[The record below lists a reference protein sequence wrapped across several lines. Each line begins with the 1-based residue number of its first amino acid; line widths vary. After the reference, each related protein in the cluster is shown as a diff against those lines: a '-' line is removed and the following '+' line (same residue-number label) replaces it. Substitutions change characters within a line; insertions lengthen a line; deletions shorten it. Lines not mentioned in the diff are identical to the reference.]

1 MKFKSQVYASV
12 SGSVGGL
19 TYSHNQGG
27 MYCRARAVP
36 TNPNTSFQQTL
47 RNAMGQLTTRWGQT
61 LTQTQRD
68 AWAVFA
74 TNVPVVDS
82 LGESRTIPPLS
93 WYLKANSLRVQSGLS
108 VIDAAPT
115 IFELA
120 TLTIPVL
127 TATAA
132 AATASLAYT
141 NTDAWA
147 NEVGGALLVYASR
160 PQNAGI
166 QFFNGPYRYAGRVN
180 GAATPPTSPAT
191 ITLPFVTGPAL
202 SKLFMK
208 VVAVRADGRPSSP
221 FRIFD
226 AA

>member
-1 MKFKSQVYASV
+1 VKFKSQVYASV

-93 WYLKANSLRVQSGLS
+93 WYLKAPTPGQTKLVELCSSTPAGHRMRGFNSST
-108 VIDAAPT
+108 APT
-115 IFELA
+115 
-120 TLTIPVL
+120 
-127 TATAA
+127 
-132 AATASLAYT
+132 
-141 NTDAWA
+141 
-147 NEVGGALLVYASR
+147 
-160 PQNAGI
+160 
-166 QFFNGPYRYAGRVN
+166 
-180 GAATPPTSPAT
+180 ATPA
-191 ITLPFVTGPAL
+191 G
-202 SKLFMK
+202 
-208 VVAVRADGRPSSP
+208 
-221 FRIFD
+221 
-226 AA
+226 